1 MAASRTP
8 QRPFI
13 VVLAGVNGAGKS
25 SVGGSI
31 LRAQGLAWFN
41 PDSFAREL
49 MARSGASRAV
59 ADGDA
64 WAHGKAQ
71 LEAAIAHG
79 TSFAFETTLGG
90 TTIPRLLAE
99 AARTHDVMMIFCG
112 LASLELHLARVQL
125 RVRYGGHDIPEG
137 KIRERWDG
145 SRQNLI
151 ALLPRLAHLQVFD
164 NSAEAAPGEDVP
176 FPLLVLEM
184 EDGRVLHPHRDD
196 LAALQATPDWAKP
209 IVAAAFRCDEA
220 KHGARDRAPA
230 SGAIRER

>member
-1 MAASRTP
+1 MAARAP

-13 VVLAGVNGAGKS
+13 FVLAGVNGAGKS

-49 MARSGASRAV
+49 MARSAASRDI

-64 WAHGKAQ
+64 WAYGKAQ
-71 LEAAIAHG
+71 LEAAIANG

-90 TTIPRLLAE
+90 TTIARLLAE

-125 RVRYGGHDIPEG
+125 RVRAGGHDIPKA
-137 KIRERWDG
+137 KIRERWDS

-164 NSAEAAPGEDVP
+164 NSAEAAPGADVP

-184 EDGRVLHPHRDD
+184 KDGRVLHPRRDD

-209 IVAAAFRCDEA
+209 IVAAAFRCDA
-220 KHGARDRAPA
+220 LRDGARA
-230 SGAIRER
+230 SGTA